1 MYIQA
6 VKNIM
11 KSRGLNRSGLARLA
25 CVSRAAVSKWFAH
38 GGDRDWINVETKTV
52 FTLAEATGVTPD
64 FFFRRRADLSI
75 YRTAFLW
82 DGLYPDTES
91 FLMAVLEGRPIALA
105 RLVQILGFH
114 QARLIAGRRA
124 VAMFPKFKKY
134 IHPARRKSL
143 EAIWPLYANR

>member
-25 CVSRAAVSKWFAH
+25 GVSRAAISKWFAH
-38 GGDRDWINVETKTV
+38 EKERGWINVETKTV
-52 FTLAEATGVTPD
+52 FTLAKATGVPPD
-64 FFFRRRADLSI
+64 FFFKKRADLSI
-75 YRTAFLW
+75 YKTSFLW
-82 DGLYPDTES
+82 DGLYPDIES

-105 RLVQILGFH
+105 RLVQVLGFH
-114 QARLIAGRRA
+114 QARLIAGRRT
-124 VAMFPKFKKY
+124 VAMFPKFKRY